1 MLRPPFGFRCLSPTF
16 AFVLR
21 HLIRPWLST
30 LRVFAVAGI
39 VCCLYFQ
46 ELMLTP
52 NAKSPTF
59 GGDGLTIHYN
69 LQYHATY
76 GEGSALTSQ
85 YHPYEESIFMTDA
98 HALLAVVFAALRPV
112 LPGLAEYSSGIA
124 NFLVFWSNPLAVV
137 FLFLTFRRLR
147 VGWGFS
153 LVFSL
158 LIALMSPQILR
169 QLGGQ
174 YTLGFTWM
182 LPYVIWYLAAW
193 DPDKRYWPK
202 TLALTL
208 TIYLLGLNNPYM
220 YAVSGA
226 FVLAASGVA
235 VLFRL
240 FGDTAIAWVRIGHWL
255 TVFVVSTGAVFLT
268 LSAFDT
274 VDDRVEVPFG
284 FFHNIA
290 YWGGLLTSQD
300 VLLYDWLRQVFPALK
315 VPKHEHQLYLGLVP
329 ILCAVSLPFILALP
343 TLRKRFWAIRAPS
356 SSVISNSSLASAQR
370 PSDASPLPRKGAGG
384 EAHLLLFGLT
394 AGLAGLLF
402 GFGLPFSYFKYWS
415 YEHLGAVLQFR
426 APVRFG
432 WPLYYM
438 LGITAGYVLSR
449 IWSWGILGGNDKRQ
463 RIWARPLV
471 LGLLLT
477 WAVEA
482 HQFLT
487 GHLVNHVHGNPFRKE
502 KLDDYQDV
510 LTTANITADAYS
522 SIFLLPTELGW
533 TDKIHHDGI
542 WRSNH
547 DGYQLSLVT
556 GLPLLNGKL
565 SRLSLARCLLSL
577 QMTTDPLVRKDLL
590 DQIDTSK
597 HILLLAAPDQNLNPP
612 ERRLRELG
620 LPLYKDDKRELLGL
634 DPAILHR
641 EHIAAVAA
649 VAKDTTLTDEY
660 YRFAYEYNE
669 DQAFYGKG
677 SQRVGKN
684 WQDVFQ
690 LPVDSLRGEGPYHV
704 SFWAYTDGSRFGG
717 PKFYLKLED
726 AAGAKISEQYQWA
739 NTVYET
745 QRGWQRIA
753 FDLDVPAEARTL
765 KLISNYDH
773 PYYIDEVLIRPAGR
787 SVLVAEA
794 GGRLFNNYWVN

>member
-1 MLRPPFGFRCLSPTF
+1 MNKLLQKT
-16 AFVLR
+16 
-21 HLIRPWLST
+21 WLSSA
-30 LRVFAVAGI
+30 LVLLVASI

-76 GEGSALTSQ
+76 GQGAALTSQ
-85 YHPYEESIFMTDA
+85 YHPYEESVFMTDA
-98 HALLAVVFAALRPV
+98 HALLAVVFAAVRPV
-112 LPGLAEYSSGIA
+112 FPGLAEYSSGIA
-124 NFLVFWSNPLAVV
+124 NFLVFWSNPLAVL
-137 FLFLTFRRLR
+137 FLFLVFKRLKVR
-147 VGWGFS
+147 WFFA
-153 LVFSL
+153 LAFSL

-182 LPYVIWYLAAW
+182 LPYVLWYLTAW
-193 DPDKRYWPK
+193 NENNSGNWLR
-202 TLALTL
+202 TAALTL

-226 FVLAASGVA
+226 FLLAISGVA
-235 VLFRL
+235 IVLRL
-240 FGDTAIAWVRIGHWL
+240 FGNTVISWPRIGHWL
-255 TVFVVSTGAVFLT
+255 TVFAVSTGAVFLT
-268 LSAFDT
+268 LSAFDV

-290 YWGGLLTSQD
+290 YWGGLLSSQD
-300 VLLYDWLRQVFPALK
+300 VLLYDWIHRAFPALK
-315 VPKHEHQLYLGLVP
+315 TPKHEHQLYLGLVP
-329 ILCAVSLPFILALP
+329 ILAAVSLPFVLL
-343 TLRKRFWAIRAPS
+343 
-356 SSVISNSSLASAQR
+356 
-370 PSDASPLPRKGAGG
+370 LPRLRHRIELHKRP
-384 EAHLLLFGLT
+384 LLLIGLVG
-394 AGLAGLLF
+394 GLAGLIF

-432 WPLYYM
+432 WPLYYV
-438 LGITAGYVLSR
+438 LGVTAGVILSR
-449 IWSWGILGGNDKRQ
+449 LWAVEGWRK
-463 RIWARPLV
+463 WARPLV
-471 LGLLLT
+471 LGLVFL

-487 GHLVNHVHGNPFRKE
+487 GHLVDKFHGNPFRQE
-502 KLDDYQDV
+502 KLDDYRAILREAGVD
-510 LTTANITADAYS
+510 AADYS

-533 TDKIHHDGI
+533 TDKVHHNGT

-547 DGYQLSLVT
+547 DGYQVSVVT

-565 SRLSLARCLLSL
+565 SRLSLARCLQSL
-577 QMTTDPLVRKDLL
+577 QVTTDPLVRKDIL

-597 HILLLAAPDQNLNPP
+597 AILLFAAPDNNLDPP

-620 LPLYKDDKRELLGL
+620 TSLYRDKDRELLRL
-634 DPAILHR
+634 EPTLLHR
-641 EHIAAVAA
+641 EHEAAVAA
-649 VAKDTTLTDEY
+649 IATDTLQTKDY
-660 YRFAYEYNE
+660 NRFAYEYNK
-669 DQAFYGKG
+669 DVAFYGEG

-684 WQDVFQ
+684 WQDVFK
-690 LPVDSLRGEGPYHV
+690 LPVDSLRGDGPYHV
-704 SFWAYTDGSRFGG
+704 SFWAYTDASRFGG

-726 AAGAKISEQYQWA
+726 AAGQKVSEQYQWT

-753 FDLDVPAEARTL
+753 FELDVPAVATRL

-773 PYYIDEVLIRPAGR
+773 PYYVDEVLIRPVGKN
-787 SVLVAEA
+787 VLIDEG
-794 GGRLFNNYWVN
+794 GGRLYNNYWVR